1 MIKPKCDHCGRELM
15 TYGGLAFSPPAELS
29 DGSADPNVKK
39 KHICADCWKE
49 FEEWLMCPH
58 NSFLT
63 LMIICADLIAM
74 DKSAGT
80 PTAIPE
86 GDWNGLVGR
95 ARKAITYQ
103 GGGTFKP

>member
-49 FEEWLMCPH
+49 FEEWLMCPG
-58 NSFLT
+58 NSYITMMVILHDIVA
-63 LMIICADLIAM
+63 L
-74 DKSAGT
+74 DKSGGPAG
-80 PTAIPE
+80 IPPS
-86 GDWNGLVGR
+86 DWDGLVGR
-95 ARKAITYQ
+95 ARAAITYK